1 MKMFFPAEWP
11 KRTLVAAFAMI
22 LLSSCIH
29 KKYETPI
36 TKDTQQP
43 DKKLFDKAMGD
54 IEKGRYEVARL
65 TLNTLMNTYESSEYL
80 AKAKL
85 AIADSWFREAGANG
99 LAQAEAE
106 YKDFEL
112 FYPTMP
118 EASEAQHKI
127 CMIHY
132 KQMEKADRDP
142 AQALRAEDE
151 CRQLLVQYP
160 NSKYAPETSQLL
172 RNIDEVLGTHE
183 YGVGH
188 FYFDKGAN
196 PAAANR
202 LSYAADQYPLF
213 SKADEA
219 LYETGQSYLNMGPR
233 FRNQAAAAF
242 ARIVRDY
249 PLSGLADDAK
259 KQLQDLEIPIPEPDR
274 TAYDRQKYDADNYK
288 RPSILSES
296 TGFLKHGPDVS
307 RSAKSGQPAMTNMLF
322 PIPVSVPKTS
332 TTDTAANGAAGS
344 ASNDVSASVVSDSS
358 KLDQSTDAR
367 QNAATGNTGNTA
379 TPGNAATQNA
389 AAQTAAPPTNH
400 DADIKKARERA
411 EKKAR
416 KHKKKSEQQTAEAA
430 PSSQTATDS
439 SSTQAQTSGNSSQT
453 SKQ

>member
-1 MKMFFPAEWP
+1 MNMSFSAHWTG
-11 KRTLVAAFAMI
+11 RTLVAAFAMV

-29 KKYETPI
+29 KKYENPI

-43 DKKLFDKAMGD
+43 DKKLFDKAMVD

-85 AIADSWFREAGANG
+85 AIADSWFREAGPNG
-99 LAQAEAE
+99 MAQAEAE

-142 AQALRAEDE
+142 TQALRAEDE

-172 RNIDEVLGTHE
+172 RNIDEVLGSHE
-183 YGVGH
+183 FGVGH

-202 LSYAADQYPLF
+202 LGYAADQYPLY
-213 SKADEA
+213 SKADQA
-219 LYETGQSYLNMGPR
+219 LYETGMSYVNMGPR
-233 FRNQAAAAF
+233 FRNQAATAF

-249 PLSGLADDAK
+249 PLSDLAEDAK
-259 KQLQDLEIPIPEPDR
+259 KQLQDMEMPIPEPDR
-274 TAYDRQKYDADNYK
+274 AAYDRQKYDAENYK
-288 RPSILSES
+288 RPTILSQS
-296 TGFLKHGPDVS
+296 TGFIRHGPDVS
-307 RSAKSGQPAMTNMLF
+307 RSAKSGQPAMNNMQY
-322 PIPVSVPKTS
+322 PIPVSVPKS
-332 TTDTAANGAAGS
+332 TTSDATATGAGGA

-358 KLDQSTDAR
+358 KLDQGTDAR

-379 TPGNAATQNA
+379 TPGNAATQNT
-389 AAQTAAPPTNH
+389 AAQTAAPPSNH
-400 DADIKKARERA
+400 DAEMKKARERA

-416 KHKKKSEQQTAEAA
+416 KHKKKSDQQNGENTSAQGTAATPAA
-430 PSSQTATDS
+430 QPPAT
-439 SSTQAQTSGNSSQT
+439 GYKSQT
-453 SKQ
+453 SQQ

>member
-1 MKMFFPAEWP
+1 MKMFFSAEWP
-11 KRTLVAAFAMI
+11 GRALVAAFALV

-43 DKKLFDKAMGD
+43 DKKLFDKAMVD

-132 KQMEKADRDP
+132 KQMEKTDRDP
-142 AQALRAEDE
+142 TQALRAEDE

-172 RNIDEVLGTHE
+172 RNIDEVLGSHE
-183 YGVGH
+183 FGVGH

-202 LSYAADQYPLF
+202 LGYAADQYPLF
-213 SKADEA
+213 SKADQA

-233 FRNQAAAAF
+233 FRAQAGAAF
-242 ARIVRDY
+242 ARLVRDY
-249 PLSGLADDAK
+249 PLSDLAEDAK
-259 KQLQDLEIPIPEPDR
+259 KQLQDMEMPIPQPDR
-274 TAYDRQKYDADNYK
+274 TAYDRQKYDAENYK

-296 TGFLKHGPDVS
+296 MGFIRHGPDVS
-307 RSAKSGQPAMTNMLF
+307 HSAKSGQPAMTNVQY
-322 PIPVSVPKTS
+322 PIPVSVPKPS
-332 TTDTAANGAAGS
+332 TTETAANGAGGA

-358 KLDQSTDAR
+358 KLDQGPDAR

-379 TPGNAATQNA
+379 TPANAATQNT
-389 AAQTAAPPTNH
+389 AAQNAAPPTNH
-400 DADIKKARERA
+400 DAEIKKARERA

-416 KHKKKSEQQTAEAA
+416 KHKKKGDHQNGETTAAQGAA
-430 PSSQTATDS
+430 ATPADKAPASSYQSATP
-439 SSTQAQTSGNSSQT
+439 
-453 SKQ
+453 KQ